1 MFNNLQSLKN
11 QLFSFNYLYQQLT
24 ILTMWLNNILETI
37 GNTPLIKLNKI
48 TNHLPCT
55 VLAKVE
61 YFNPGNS
68 IKDRMALKMLEVAEK
83 EGKIKPGGTIIEGTS
98 GNTGMGLALAAC
110 VKGYKCIFTTT
121 DKQSKEKADILK
133 AVGAEVIVCP
143 TNVEPEDPR
152 SYYSVSKRLATELPN
167 SWYVNQYDNL
177 ANRLAHYEQTGP
189 EIWEQTEGKV
199 THLVVATGTGGTI
212 VGTGKYLKEKN
223 PNIKIWAID
232 SYGSLLKKYFE
243 TGELDQKEV
252 YPYISEGFG
261 EDFVP
266 QNYDMQYI
274 DKFEKVTD
282 KDGAVMARRIAK
294 EEGMFCGYSAG
305 SVLQGMLQL
314 SNELTKDDVVVL
326 IFHDHGSRYVG
337 KVYNDEWM
345 MERGF
350 LDVKT
355 FKDVINGRGSKKII
369 TVTPAQTVMEA
380 ITLMKKYDIENIPV
394 LDAGVNVGAISE
406 SGLFSKIL
414 NDVDIKNQSIQQVME
429 KPYAEVS
436 FDTRVERLS
445 TFITKENGAV
455 LSKDDSGTYH
465 IVTKYDII
473 QSLSK

>member
-1 MFNNLQSLKN
+1 MQDRLCHVRTQKN
-11 QLFSFNYLYQQLT
+11 QLVTFAKKN
-24 ILTMWLNNILETI
+24 MWLNNILETI
-37 GNTPLIKLNKI
+37 GNTPLIKINKI
-48 TNHLPCT
+48 TKNLPCT

-68 IKDRMALKMLEVAEK
+68 IKDRMALKMLEVAEA

-110 VKGYKCIFTTT
+110 IKGYKCIFTTT

-143 TNVEPEDPR
+143 TNVAPEDPR
-152 SYYSVSKRLATELPN
+152 SYYSVSKRLAQEVPN

-177 ANRLAHYEQTGP
+177 ANRQAHYEQNGP
-189 EIWEQTEGKV
+189 EIWEQSEGKV

-212 VGTGKYLKEKN
+212 VGTAKYLKEKN
-223 PNIKIWAID
+223 PGIKVWAID

-243 TGELDQKEV
+243 TGELDNNEV

-266 QNYDMQYI
+266 ANYDMQYI
-274 DKFEKVTD
+274 DAFTKVTD
-282 KDGAVMARRIAK
+282 KDGAVMTRRIAK
-294 EEGMFCGYSAG
+294 EEGLFCGYSAG
-305 SVLQGMLQL
+305 SCLQGLLQL
-314 SNELTKDDVVVL
+314 KDSLKPTDVVVC

-345 MERGF
+345 LERGF

-355 FKDVINGRGSKKII
+355 FKDIIGGRGSQNTISI
-369 TVTPAQTVMEA
+369 SPTHTVSDA
-380 ITLMKKYDIENIPV
+380 IALMKKYEIENIPV
-394 LDAGVNVGAISE
+394 LDEAGKNVGAISE
-406 SGLFSKIL
+406 GGLFNKIL
-414 NDVDIKNQSIQQVME
+414 DDSSVKESAIQDVME
-429 KPYAEVS
+429 KPYPEVA
-436 FDTRVERLS
+436 FNTAVENLS
-445 TFITKENGAV
+445 QFINKENGAV
-455 LSKDDSGTYH
+455 LSKDDTGTYH
-465 IVTKYDII
+465 IVTKFDII

>member
-1 MFNNLQSLKN
+1 
-11 QLFSFNYLYQQLT
+11 
-24 ILTMWLNNILETI
+24 MWLNNILETI

-48 TNHLPCT
+48 TKDLPCT

-68 IKDRMALKMLEVAEK
+68 IKDRMALKMLEVAEQ

-121 DKQSKEKADILK
+121 EKQSKEKADILK
-133 AVGAEVIVCP
+133 AVGAQVIVCP
-143 TNVEPEDPR
+143 TNVEPTDPR
-152 SYYSVSKRLATELPN
+152 SYYSVSKRLASEVPN

-177 ANRLAHYEQTGP
+177 ANRQAHYEQTGP
-189 EIWEQTEGKV
+189 EIWQQTDGKV

-212 VGTGKYLKEKN
+212 VGTAKYLKEQN
-223 PNIKIWAID
+223 PNIKVWAID

-266 QNYDMQYI
+266 QNYDMSLI
-274 DKFEKVTD
+274 DEFTKVTD

-294 EEGMFCGYSAG
+294 EEGIFGGYSCG
-305 SVLQGMLQL
+305 SCLQGVLQLKDQL
-314 SNELTKDDVVVL
+314 KKDDVVVC

-337 KVYNDEWM
+337 KIYNDQWM

-355 FKDVINGRGSKKII
+355 FKDIINGRGGKSILVLTPNN
-369 TVTPAQTVMEA
+369 TVAEA
-380 ITLMKKYDIENIPV
+380 IELMKKYDIENIPV
-394 LDAGVNVGAISE
+394 MEKGRNIGAISE
-406 SGLFSKIL
+406 SGLFDKIL
-414 NDVDIKNQSIQQVME
+414 TDPAIVSKMIESVLEKAYPEVAFDI
-429 KPYAEVS
+429 P
-436 FDTRVERLS
+436 VERLS
-445 TFITKENGAV
+445 SYINKENGAV
-455 LSKDDSGTYH
+455 LSKDEMGSYH
-465 IVTKYDII
+465 IVTKYDIL
-473 QSLSK
+473 QSISKR

>member
-152 SYYSVSKRLATELPN
+152 SYYSVSKRLATEVPN

-369 TVTPAQTVMEA
+369 TVTPTQTVMEA

-394 LDAGVNVGAISE
+394 LEGGVNVGAISE

>member
-1 MFNNLQSLKN
+1 
-11 QLFSFNYLYQQLT
+11 
-24 ILTMWLNNILETI
+24 MWLNSILETI
-37 GNTPLIKLNKI
+37 GDTPLIKLNK
-48 TNHLPCT
+48 TVSDLPCT

-121 DKQSKEKADILK
+121 DKQSKEKVDILK

-152 SYYSVSKRLATELPN
+152 SYYSVSKRLATEVPN

-177 ANRLAHYEQTGP
+177 ANRQAHYEQTGP

-223 PNIKIWAID
+223 PNIKVWAID

-243 TGELDQKEV
+243 TGELDQNEV

-266 QNYDMQYI
+266 ENYDMSVI
-274 DKFEKVTD
+274 DAFTKVTD

-305 SVLQGMLQL
+305 SCLQGLIQFKDQL
-314 SNELTKDDVVVL
+314 KKDDVVVC

-350 LDVKT
+350 LDVKS
-355 FKDVINGRGSKKII
+355 FKDIVSGRKSQKLIS
-369 TVTPAQTVMEA
+369 VTSDQTVLEA
-380 ITLMKKYDIENIPV
+380 IELMKKYDIENIPV
-394 LDAGVNVGAISE
+394 FDNGKNAGAISE
-406 SGLFSKIL
+406 SGLFDQL
-414 NDVDIKNQSIQQVME
+414 LQNPEIKTQPVRSVME
-429 KPYAEVS
+429 KAYPEVS
-436 FDTRVERLS
+436 FDMPVERLS
-445 TFITKENGAV
+445 SYINKENGAL
-455 LSKDDSGTYH
+455 LSKDESGSYH